1 MNFSS
6 KNLIDIAGSKNG
18 AVVVLGGNEP
28 KAEYLQNIMCNA
40 KILVAAD
47 KGGTYCLEAGAK
59 PTKLIGDF
67 DSIDHETLAKI
78 KNLNNDKNP
87 FNNDEN
93 TNEKSNVEI
102 VKFPCE
108 KNATDGEL
116 ASELAADFNTEY
128 ILVLAADGDRFDHML
143 ANILTFTNIGAVEQ
157 KIIFCFENSIAIM
170 MKSCNDECQILEL
183 NDEKD
188 KTVSLLA
195 LSPQVECVIING
207 FKYQL
212 NGELKFGTSLGISN
226 IIDENLATITIKN
239 GILLVVINFLEV

>member
-1 MNFSS
+1 MSFSTNFST
-6 KNLIDIAGSKNG
+6 KNLIDIAGSKNS

-28 KAEYLQNIMCNA
+28 KAEYLQKIMCSA

-47 KGGTYCLEAGAK
+47 KGGEYCLNAGVK

-67 DSIDHETLAKI
+67 DSIDGKILAEI
-78 KNLNNDKNP
+78 KNLNVEEDFK
-87 FNNDEN
+87 
-93 TNEKSNVEI
+93 VEI
-102 VKFPCE
+102 VKFPAE

-116 ASELAADFNTEY
+116 ASEVAADFGSEY
-128 ILVLAADGDRFDHML
+128 ILVIAADGDRFDHML

-157 KIIFCFENSIAIM
+157 KIIFCFENSIAVM
-170 MKSCNDECQILEL
+170 LKSADDECRILEI
-183 NDEKD
+183 NDEKS

-195 LSPQVECVIING
+195 LSPKIECVIIKG
-207 FKYQL
+207 FKYPL

-226 IIDENLATITIKN
+226 IIDEDLATVTIKN